1 MRCVQCG
8 HEGNVEGAAHCSS
21 CGAVMPRAMTGTQ
34 AGRPCPRCGVI
45 LGSPLPERC
54 PNCRHALGGGEPGE
68 WQQARSEVP
77 LMGRLSERAISL
89 GGGLLGAVLT
99 LLAMSGVSA
108 LARPDSFL
116 QRMLDPGGVL
126 NSIPWAITFLF
137 MWSVCMVVM
146 RGLRLRAQHQQLRS
160 PLVGEVRRL
169 VSTGDAPGAVKR
181 LAGRTQ
187 ASLVLTRARAVLEQ
201 WSVSRSLER
210 AESAGQRRADLDAD
224 AVAGGYSLVRTFVW
238 AMPILGFIGT
248 VIGISLAVGQFSKFL
263 GGEISNIELVKQQLM
278 GVTHGLSFAFLT
290 TLHGLLGALVVMLPA
305 SAVQK
310 AEEDLLT
317 EIDRYCTEEVL
328 THLQSASGP
337 VVAAGGGFPQEA
349 MAGLVAAMEKC
360 LPNVGA
366 WREQMDSFT
375 EAALRRVSEGCE
387 RLASE
392 VQVGARGESE
402 RLRELAER
410 IGTKLV
416 EVGDRLSQQY
426 SATQE
431 QISEETAKSAAEFG
445 RLANSFGEAMR
456 EHQGQFGRTAE
467 ELGALSLQAE
477 RMAEV
482 QRDLAASLEKLSSI
496 DAVERALREV
506 SGVLASTREVLS
518 ELSGPLEFRLAPSRP
533 SAPGAGGS
541 S

>member
-8 HEGNVEGAAHCSS
+8 HEGNVEGAAHCSN
-21 CGAVMPRAMTGTQ
+21 CGAVMPRATTGTQ

-45 LGSPLPERC
+45 LASPLPEWC
-54 PNCRHALGGGEPGE
+54 PNCRHALGGAEPGE
-68 WQQARSEVP
+68 WQQARSVVP
-77 LMGRLSERAISL
+77 VMGRLSERAISL

-99 LLAMSGVSA
+99 LLVMSGVSA

-146 RGLRLRAQHQQLRS
+146 RGLRLRTQHRQLRS
-160 PLVGEVRRL
+160 PLVGEVGRL
-169 VSTGDAPGAVKR
+169 VSAGDAPGAVKR

-187 ASLVLTRARAVLEQ
+187 ASLVLTRVRAVLEQ
-201 WSVSRSLER
+201 WGLSRSLER
-210 AESAGQRRADLDAD
+210 AERAGQRQADLDAD

-248 VIGISLAVGQFSKFL
+248 VIGISLAVGQFSTFL
-263 GGEISNIELVKQQLM
+263 GGEISNIEVVKQQLM

-305 SAVQK
+305 AAVQK

-337 VVAAGGGFPQEA
+337 VAAAGGGFPQEA
-349 MAGLVAAMEKC
+349 MSGLVAAMEKC
-360 LPNVGA
+360 LPNAAA

-375 EAALRRVSEGCE
+375 EAALSRVGEGCA
-387 RLASE
+387 RFASE
-392 VQVGARGESE
+392 MQEGSRAESE

-410 IGTKLV
+410 IGGKLV

-426 SATQE
+426 GATQQ

-456 EHQGQFGRTAE
+456 EHQGQFARTAE
-467 ELGALSLQAE
+467 ELAALSLQAE
-477 RMAEV
+477 RMAAV

-506 SGVLASTREVLS
+506 SEVLASTREVLS

-533 SAPGAGGS
+533 LGPGAGGS

>member
-8 HEGNVEGAAHCSS
+8 HEGNVEGAAHCSN
-21 CGAVMPRAMTGTQ
+21 CGAVMPRATTGTQ

-45 LGSPLPERC
+45 LASPLPEWC
-54 PNCRHALGGGEPGE
+54 PNCRHALGGAEPGE
-68 WQQARSEVP
+68 WQQARSVVP
-77 LMGRLSERAISL
+77 VMGRLSERAISL

-116 QRMLDPGGVL
+116 QRMFDPGGVL

-146 RGLRLRAQHQQLRS
+146 RGLRLRTQHRQLRS
-160 PLVGEVRRL
+160 PLVGEVGRL
-169 VSTGDAPGAVKR
+169 VSAGDAPGAVKR

-187 ASLVLTRARAVLEQ
+187 ASLVLTRVRAVLEQ
-201 WSVSRSLER
+201 WGLSRSLER
-210 AESAGQRRADLDAD
+210 AERAGQRQADLDAD

-248 VIGISLAVGQFSKFL
+248 VIGISLAVGQFSTFL
-263 GGEISNIELVKQQLM
+263 GGEISNIEVVKQQLM

-305 SAVQK
+305 AAVQK

-337 VVAAGGGFPQEA
+337 VAAAGGGFPQEA
-349 MAGLVAAMEKC
+349 MSGLVAAMEKC
-360 LPNVGA
+360 LPNAAA

-375 EAALRRVSEGCE
+375 EAALSRVGEGCA
-387 RLASE
+387 RFASE
-392 VQVGARGESE
+392 MQEGSRAESE

-410 IGTKLV
+410 IGGKLV

-426 SATQE
+426 GATQQ

-456 EHQGQFGRTAE
+456 EHQGQFARTAE
-467 ELGALSLQAE
+467 ELAALSLQAE
-477 RMAEV
+477 RMAAV

-506 SGVLASTREVLS
+506 SEVLASTREVLS

-533 SAPGAGGS
+533 LGPGAGGS

>member
-8 HEGNVEGAAHCSS
+8 HEGNVEGAAHCSN
-21 CGAVMPRAMTGTQ
+21 CGAVMPRATTGTQ

-45 LGSPLPERC
+45 LASPLPEWC
-54 PNCRHALGGGEPGE
+54 PNCRHALGGAEPGE
-68 WQQARSEVP
+68 WQQARSVVP
-77 LMGRLSERAISL
+77 VMGRLSERAISL

-99 LLAMSGVSA
+99 LLVMSGVSA

-116 QRMLDPGGVL
+116 QRMFDPGGVL

-146 RGLRLRAQHQQLRS
+146 RGLRLRTQHRQLRS
-160 PLVGEVRRL
+160 PLVGEVGRL
-169 VSTGDAPGAVKR
+169 VSAGDAPGAVKR

-187 ASLVLTRARAVLEQ
+187 ASLVLTRVRAVLEQ
-201 WSVSRSLER
+201 WGLSRSLER
-210 AESAGQRRADLDAD
+210 AERAGQRQADLDAD

-248 VIGISLAVGQFSKFL
+248 VIGISLAVGQFSTFL
-263 GGEISNIELVKQQLM
+263 GGEISNIEVVKQQLM

-305 SAVQK
+305 AAVQK

-337 VVAAGGGFPQEA
+337 VAAAGGGFPQEA
-349 MAGLVAAMEKC
+349 MSGLVAAMEKC
-360 LPNVGA
+360 LPNAAA

-375 EAALRRVSEGCE
+375 EAALSRVGEGCA
-387 RLASE
+387 RFASE
-392 VQVGARGESE
+392 MQEGSRAESE

-410 IGTKLV
+410 IGGKLV

-426 SATQE
+426 GATQQ

-456 EHQGQFGRTAE
+456 EHQGQFARTAE
-467 ELGALSLQAE
+467 ELAALSLQAE
-477 RMAEV
+477 RMAAV

-506 SGVLASTREVLS
+506 SEVLASTREVLS

-533 SAPGAGGS
+533 LGPGAGGS

>member
-146 RGLRLRAQHQQLRS
+146 RGLRLRTQHQQLRS

-375 EAALRRVSEGCE
+375 EAALRRVSDGCE

-392 VQVGARGESE
+392 VQAGARGESE

-456 EHQGQFGRTAE
+456 EHQGQFGRTAA

-477 RMAEV
+477 RMAAV

>member
-8 HEGNVEGAAHCSS
+8 HEGNVEGAAHCSN
-21 CGAVMPRAMTGTQ
+21 CGAVMPRATTGTQ

-45 LGSPLPERC
+45 LASPLPEWC
-54 PNCRHALGGGEPGE
+54 PNCRHALGGAEPGE
-68 WQQARSEVP
+68 WQQARSVVP

-99 LLAMSGVSA
+99 LLVMSGVSA

-116 QRMLDPGGVL
+116 QRMFDPGGVL

-146 RGLRLRAQHQQLRS
+146 RGLRLRTQHRQLRS
-160 PLVGEVRRL
+160 PLVGEVGRL
-169 VSTGDAPGAVKR
+169 VSAGDAPGAVKR

-187 ASLVLTRARAVLEQ
+187 ASLVLTRVRAVLEQ
-201 WSVSRSLER
+201 WGLSRSLER
-210 AESAGQRRADLDAD
+210 AERAGQRQADLDAD

-248 VIGISLAVGQFSKFL
+248 VIGISLAVGQFSTFL
-263 GGEISNIELVKQQLM
+263 GGEISNIEVVKQQLM

-305 SAVQK
+305 AAVQK

-337 VVAAGGGFPQEA
+337 VAAAGGGFPQEA
-349 MAGLVAAMEKC
+349 MSGLVAAMEKC
-360 LPNVGA
+360 LPNAAA

-375 EAALRRVSEGCE
+375 EAALSRVGEGCA
-387 RLASE
+387 RFASE
-392 VQVGARGESE
+392 MQEGSRAESE

-410 IGTKLV
+410 IGGKLV

-426 SATQE
+426 GATQQ

-456 EHQGQFGRTAE
+456 EHQGQFARTAE
-467 ELGALSLQAE
+467 ELAALSLQAE
-477 RMAEV
+477 RMAAV

-506 SGVLASTREVLS
+506 SEVLASTREVLS

-533 SAPGAGGS
+533 LGPGAGGS